1 MDSYKR
7 KDELYYCF
15 LADTF
20 YVLLHLKPQPS
31 AVIFSTSTGFKNC
44 KFSKALE
51 TAI

>member
-15 LADTF
+15 LAGTV
-20 YVLLHLKPQPS
+20 YVLLHLKPQPF
-31 AVIFSTSTGFKNC
+31 AFIFSTSTGFKND

-51 TAI
+51 TVI